1 MGTSSTKTTMK
12 LLPRTTFLVITLFF
26 TTIYSIPLQ
35 KASLEEEIC
44 DEDLISTDYQPA
56 LGVPDLVIDLR
67 DIITDGPPLI
77 VTTEEADCYDDV
89 VTEEPEMK
97 IATTESVEPLVT
109 EECEDED
116 VTEALPEMVV
126 TEETARG
133 DMVADTTVCEDE
145 DVIEEVAEF
154 AMPVEPLVLEVEG
167 TTECLETD
175 QVIEE
180 LPAVYEMALPDA
192 DLIFDEECEY

>member
-1 MGTSSTKTTMK
+1 
-12 LLPRTTFLVITLFF
+12 
-26 TTIYSIPLQ
+26 
-35 KASLEEEIC
+35 
-44 DEDLISTDYQPA
+44 
-56 LGVPDLVIDLR
+56 LVIDLR
-67 DIITDGPPLI
+67 DIMTDGPPLI
-77 VTTEEADCYDDV
+77 VTTEEPDCYDDV

-97 IATTESVEPLVT
+97 IATTEGVEPLVT

-126 TEETARG
+126 TEETARYGDFAARG

-154 AMPVEPLVLEVEG
+154 AMPDEPLVLEVEG

-180 LPAVYEMALPDA
+180 LPAVYEMALPDS